1 MEFQDRVVM
10 VTGAASGMGRAT
22 ALRLAEAGARVVGVD
37 VDSDGIARTA
47 LESGDAVRAE
57 VADVSDRA
65 AVDALVERAAT
76 DFGRLDGMVANAGIG
91 LGKGFLETTEEE
103 LDRVLAVNLKGVFF
117 CGQAAARAMIAAGNG
132 GSIVNVASTYAEV
145 TAPER
150 AAYSASKGAV
160 RMLTKAMA
168 LDLAPH
174 GITVN
179 AVGPG
184 WIRTGMNP
192 LDDPV
197 RVRELEDTIPL
208 GRIGTPADVAGVI
221 AFLLSADAA
230 YVTGTTTFVD
240 GGWIIQ

>member
-1 MEFQDRVVM
+1 
-10 VTGAASGMGRAT
+10 
-22 ALRLAEAGARVVGVD
+22 
-37 VDSDGIARTA
+37 
-47 LESGDAVRAE
+47 
-57 VADVSDRA
+57 VARA
-65 AVDALVERAAT
+65 AA
-76 DFGRLDGMVANAGIG
+76 DFGRLDGMVANAGIV
-91 LGKGFLETTEEE
+91 LGRSFLETTEEE
-103 LDRVLAVNLKGVFF
+103 LDAILAVNLKGVFF

-145 TAPER
+145 TGPDR
-150 AAYSASKGAV
+150 SAYSASKGAV

-197 RVRELEDTIPL
+197 RVREVEDMIPL
-208 GRIGTPADVAGVI
+208 GRVGTPGDVAGVI
-221 AFLLSADAA
+221 VFLLSADAA
-230 YVTGTTTFVD
+230 YMTGTTTFVD
-240 GGWIIQ
+240 GGEILE

>member
-1 MEFQDRVVM
+1 VEFQDKVVV

-22 ALRLAEAGARVVGVD
+22 TLRLAAKGARVVAADVNEAGLAETVRVAEGV
-37 VDSDGIARTA
+37 
-47 LESGDAVRAE
+47 VRAE
-57 VADVSDRA
+57 VADVADRS
-65 AVDALVERAAT
+65 AVDALVGAVTEA
-76 DFGRLDGMVANAGIG
+76 FGRLDGLVANAGVA
-91 LGKGFLETTEEE
+91 LGKSFLDTSEEE
-103 LDRVLAVNLKGVFF
+103 LDAVFAVNLKGVFF
-117 CGQAAARAMIAAGNG
+117 CGQAAARAMIATGSG
-132 GSIVNVASTYAEV
+132 GRIVNVASTYAEV

-192 LDDPV
+192 LDDPES
-197 RVRELEDTIPL
+197 VRELEGTIPL
-208 GRIGTPADVAGVI
+208 GRIGTPEDVAGVI
-221 AFLLSADAA
+221 EFLLSDAAA
-230 YVTGTTTFVD
+230 YVTGTTAFVD
-240 GGWIIQ
+240 GGWIVQ

>member
-1 MEFQDRVVM
+1 VEWDERVVV

-22 ALRLAEAGARVVGVD
+22 ALRLAGAGARVVAVD
-37 VDSDGIARTA
+37 VNEEGLAGTAQTGGERIRT
-47 LESGDAVRAE
+47 E
-57 VADVSDRA
+57 VADVAERA
-65 AVDALVERAAT
+65 AVDAVVERAAREL
-76 DFGRLDGMVANAGIG
+76 GRVDGMVANAGVG
-91 LGKGFLETTEEE
+91 LGKTFLDTTEDD
-103 LDRVLAVNLKGVFF
+103 LDRVFAVNLKGVFF
-117 CGQAAARAMIAAGNG
+117 CGQAAARAMIAG
-132 GSIVNVASTYAEV
+132 GRGGRIVNVASTYAEV

-150 AAYSASKGAV
+150 TAYSASKGAV

-197 RVRELEDTIPL
+197 RVRELEGTIPL
-208 GRIGTPADVAGVI
+208 GRIGTPEDVAGVI
-221 AFLLSADAA
+221 EFLLSDAAA

-240 GGWIIQ
+240 GGWIAQ